1 MSTETF
7 PPDLHATE
15 PLTPTEMRNLDAV
28 TNVLPH
34 WNAHDIDAALESY
47 APEITW
53 TNLAMEEVYQGH
65 AGVAGFLASLYSGFP
80 DMTFAVSKRFA
91 RGEEIAEEWIMS
103 GTHGGKYLGIPPTG
117 RRVEIRGASLIKM
130 RDGKFISDDFYY
142 DGASVMRQLGVL
154 PSMAFVK
161 SPAGRLGLRV
171 ASRLRR
177 IVMAPAGLL
186 GGRGSQRRAGS

>member
-1 MSTETF
+1 MSTEIF

-34 WNAHDIDAALESY
+34 WNAHDIAAALPFY
-47 APEITW
+47 DPEIVW
-53 TNLAMEEVYQGH
+53 TNLAMEEVYRGH
-65 AGVAGFLASLYSGFP
+65 PEVAKFLDSLYTGFP
-80 DMTFAVSKRFA
+80 DMTFAVSRRFA
-91 RGEEIAEEWIMS
+91 RGEEIAEEWIMA

-117 RRVEIRGASLIKM
+117 RRVEIRGSSLIRM
-130 RDGKFISDDFYY
+130 RDGKFVSDDFYY

-161 SPAGRLGLRV
+161 SPAGRFGLRM
-171 ASRLRR
+171 ASRARR
-177 IVMAPAGLL
+177 ILMSPAALL
-186 GGRGSQRRAGS
+186 GGRRGTGS